1 MKEEHYE
8 RFALKSLYF
17 YDKLIKLGKNIY
29 DIIGIRDLARIDV
42 ISNSNN
48 KLYPIDVNGIPYL
61 ARINPNS
68 GKDASLTQIG
78 KIYGKSYESLILEIL
93 NLL

>member
-8 RFALKSLYF
+8 RYSLKSLDV

-42 ISNSNN
+42 ISNFNN

-68 GKDASLTQIG
+68 GKDSSLTQIG
-78 KIYGKSYESLILEIL
+78 KIYGRSFESLILEIL